1 MFNKALVVLSFLL
14 TVALPSLGFGHAK
27 AIKTSPANEAVL
39 HSSPDK
45 ITLSFPEPVKI
56 TSFKLKDENGDA
68 VAVEGGKSLTPT
80 KQINATPPE
89 LHQGIYSVNWRGLS
103 SDGHPTKGHFSF
115 TVTP

>member
-14 TVALPSLGFGHAK
+14 AIALPTLSFGHAK
-27 AIKTSPANEAVL
+27 AIKTTPANEAVL

-45 ITLSFPEPVKI
+45 ISLSFPEPLKV
-56 TSFKLKDENGDA
+56 TSFKLEDENGDA

-80 KQINATPPE
+80 KQINAMPPE
-89 LHQGIYSVNWRGLS
+89 LHQGTYNVYWRGLS

-115 TVTP
+115 TITP